1 MAPAQFVRQ
10 CLTFWGQYKDMQVPA
25 AIDSAA
31 LKQAAEISGNSE
43 VKVVIF
49 PDANHLFQKANSGMP
64 QEYSALPKQ
73 FLPGF
78 LDSIEAWINKLN

>member
-1 MAPAQFVRQ
+1 
-10 CLTFWGQYKDMQVPA
+10 MQVPA

-49 PDANHLFQKANSGMP
+49 PNANHLFQKANSGMP